1 MGEKMVSIGN
11 CELGKTPR
19 VVAIIDEFFSAEKVL
34 EMKVTG
40 VDLFEMRIDCL
51 SPPLD
56 KIVTYLDSVWTIASL
71 PMIGTVRE
79 NDWTRK
85 DRVNIFRAIM
95 PFVDSIDLELDTPIS
110 GEVRSFAEDKI
121 VVISE
126 HDFTKTPKDSELKDI
141 VSRSIDQGADI
152 AKLAVMANSAD
163 DVRRLFWF
171 TQTCTTPIVTIA
183 MGPLGSVSRVISPLF
198 GSLFTYGF
206 IEKPNA
212 PGQLAAKK
220 LVDEID
226 LYFPG
231 K

>member
-1 MGEKMVSIGN
+1 MVSIGN
-11 CELGKTPR
+11 CELGKNPR
-19 VVAIIDEFFSAEKVL
+19 VVAVIDEFFSAERVL

-95 PFVDSIDLELDTPIS
+95 PFVDCIDLELDTHIS
-110 GEVRSFAEDKI
+110 KEVQSFAEDKI
-121 VVISE
+121 VIISE
-126 HDFTKTPKDSELKDI
+126 HDFKKTPKDSELKDL
-141 VSRSIDQGADI
+141 VDRSIDQGADVT
-152 AKLAVMANSAD
+152 KLAVMANSTD
-163 DVRRLFWF
+163 DVRRLLWF
-171 TQTCTTPIVTIA
+171 TQACTTPVVTIA
-183 MGPLGSVSRVISPLF
+183 MGPLGSVSRVIAPLF

-212 PGQLAAKK
+212 PGQLSAKK

-226 LYFPG
+226 LYFP
-231 K
+231 KKE

>member
-1 MGEKMVSIGN
+1 MIPIGK

-19 VVAIIDEFFSAEKVL
+19 VVAIIDEFFNAEKVL
-34 EMKVTG
+34 EMKVAG
-40 VDLFEMRIDCL
+40 VDLFEMRIDCY

-79 NDWTRK
+79 NNWTSK

-95 PFVDSIDLELDTPIS
+95 PFVDCIDLELGAPIS
-110 GEVRSFAEDKI
+110 DEVRSFAQDK
-121 VVISE
+121 VVIISE
-126 HDFTKTPKDSELKDI
+126 HDFQKTPEDTELKEI
-141 VSRSIDQGADI
+141 VNRSIDQGADI
-152 AKLAVMANSAD
+152 VKLAVMANSTD

-171 TQTCTTPIVTIA
+171 TQQCTTPIVTIA
-183 MGPLGSVSRVISPLF
+183 MGPFGTVSRVVAPLF

-212 PGQLAAKK
+212 PGQLPAKK
-220 LVDEID
+220 LVEDID

-231 K
+231 RRG